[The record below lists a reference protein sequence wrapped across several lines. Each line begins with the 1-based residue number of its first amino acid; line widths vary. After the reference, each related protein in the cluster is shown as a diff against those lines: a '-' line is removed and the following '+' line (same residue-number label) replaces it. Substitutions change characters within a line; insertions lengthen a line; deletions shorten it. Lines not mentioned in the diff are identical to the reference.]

1 MKKNSC
7 VEKKTYPEVMH
18 HWSLGNPV
26 VSIQSK
32 LVVLPSS
39 GELQATIPGCDHHPQ
54 VVEMN
59 QVTQHL
65 VD

>member
-1 MKKNSC
+1 MKKKIYGENNYSKVVRHC
-7 VEKKTYPEVMH
+7 
-18 HWSLGNPV
+18 SLGSPV
-26 VSIQSK
+26 ASIRSE
-32 LVVLPSS
+32 VIMLPCSA
-39 GELQATIPGCDHHPQ
+39 EITTTVPRQCDHTR